1 VSELPIS
8 IPDAIPHRGPM
19 LLIDAV
25 VAYDQDHIVCR
36 KTFRA
41 DEHFLQGHFPG
52 DPIVPGV
59 ILCECALQAGA
70 VLLAQRPAGSAGV
83 PLATRLD
90 QVRFRRVV
98 RPGETIEIDVHLRD
112 QVSQAYYLDARIRCG
127 GQMAARMEFACT
139 LAPRPDQSLS

>member
-1 VSELPIS
+1 
-8 IPDAIPHRGPM
+8 M

-25 VAYDQDHIVCR
+25 VAYDPDHLVCR

-41 DEHFLQGHFPG
+41 DEYFLQGHFPG

-70 VLLAQRPAGSAGV
+70 ILLAQRLANGTGV

-127 GQMAARMEFACT
+127 GQVAARLEFGCT
-139 LAPRPDQSLS
+139 LAPRREQHAL

>member
-1 VSELPIS
+1 
-8 IPDAIPHRGPM
+8 M
-19 LLIDAV
+19 LLVDHV
-25 VAYDQDHIVCR
+25 LSYDQDHIVCS
-36 KTFRA
+36 KAFRA
-41 DEHFLQGHFPG
+41 DEFFLQGHFPG

-70 VLLAQRPAGSAGV
+70 VLLAQRHAGRAGV

-112 QVSQAYYLDARIRCG
+112 HVSQAYYLDARIRCG
-127 GQMAARMEFACT
+127 GQVAARLEFACT
-139 LAPRPDQSLS
+139 LAPHTEKDSSGLASATGSGCDDR